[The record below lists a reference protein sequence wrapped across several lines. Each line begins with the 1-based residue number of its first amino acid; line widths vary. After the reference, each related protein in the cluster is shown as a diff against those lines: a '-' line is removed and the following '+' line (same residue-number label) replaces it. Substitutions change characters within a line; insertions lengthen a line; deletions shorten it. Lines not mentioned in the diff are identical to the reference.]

1 MFKIFKTP
9 EFKKAINFYKDGIKE
24 NRKSF
29 LISMGSAVVWCFL
42 IVIQPYIIKRIIDD
56 AIVIENRQMLIIF
69 ISFMLIAGYLRASS
83 IGIRRYFS
91 MHVSFNVVDVSHVHI
106 VHI

>member
-1 MFKIFKTP
+1 MHKVLWVIFKYLNHLRLVYMFKIFKTP

-56 AIVIENRQMLIIF
+56 A
-69 ISFMLIAGYLRASS
+69 
-83 IGIRRYFS
+83 
-91 MHVSFNVVDVSHVHI
+91 
-106 VHI
+106 

>member
-9 EFKKAINFYKDGIKE
+9 EFKKAVNFYKDGIKE

-29 LISMGSAVVWCFL
+29 VISMGSAVVWCFL

-56 AIVIENRQMLIIF
+56 AIVLENRQMLIF
-69 ISFMLIAGYLRASS
+69 LDLFGPWRKWPGMAPMGPGGFFFY
-83 IGIRRYFS
+83 
-91 MHVSFNVVDVSHVHI
+91 
-106 VHI
+106 